1 MSGDLTAAASG
12 STYYDANTV
21 AGVRIDGAPD
31 SIVTSPASNW
41 HQISGS
47 TGTYLVIDDWPGGTT
62 ASTYYKDDKT
72 VDATDTGDK
81 MSYADAGL
89 YINQPGTPI
98 GFSLAGYI
106 LPPNQPRV
114 GPTYEAYVRQPWQ
127 AQASQ
132 QRYGS
137 SGTVTAQLSSTPTR
151 TLTPTRTPVWAHR
164 VFLPVV
170 IKSR

>member
-1 MSGDLTAAASG
+1 M
-12 STYYDANTV
+12 
-21 AGVRIDGAPD
+21 ID
-31 SIVTSPASNW
+31 
-41 HQISGS
+41 H
-47 TGTYLVIDDWPGGTT
+47 WPGGAA

-89 YINQPGTPI
+89 YINQPGTLI

-106 LPPNQPRV
+106 LRPNQPRV
-114 GPTYEAYVRQPWQ
+114 GPTYEAYFRQPWQ
-127 AQASQ
+127 VQASQ
-132 QRYGS
+132 QRHSS
-137 SGTVTAQLSSTPTR
+137 SGTVTAQPSNTPTRTPTSGPSSTPTR

-164 VFLPVV
+164 VFLPMV